1 MAGEDDD
8 RYATDLRESPPPP
21 RNSRSSYQRSFEEDG
36 RKGGFAADV
45 RDKRENG
52 DRFRQ
57 VPIVFLSRMHVLER
71 IRILLLPLC
80 HFLCLY
86 CLHLRWTTASAPHQ
100 EGAKTFWIL
109 HISDLQ

>member
-8 RYATDLRESPPPP
+8 RYAIDLRESPPPP
-21 RNSRSSYQRSFEEDG
+21 RSSRSSYQRSFEEDG
-36 RKGGFAADV
+36 RKAGFAADV

-57 VPIVFLSRMHVLER
+57 
-71 IRILLLPLC
+71 
-80 HFLCLY
+80 
-86 CLHLRWTTASAPHQ
+86 LRWTTASAPHQ